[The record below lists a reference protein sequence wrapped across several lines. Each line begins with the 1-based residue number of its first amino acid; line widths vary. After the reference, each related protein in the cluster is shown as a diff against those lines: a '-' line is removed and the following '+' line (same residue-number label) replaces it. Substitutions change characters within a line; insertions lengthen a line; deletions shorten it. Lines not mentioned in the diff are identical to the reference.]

1 MLNRFLLACSWC
13 IDQLIPQIPR
23 AEVVFVWKLLC
34 TRKSGGLSE
43 FGISRL
49 EWLFGWNGHFSG
61 PALRGWWG
69 WHKWPQISLGL
80 QEKIKNQWSWPWP
93 TSRIKMF
100 GISAENPW
108 QSHVDSIVYSKAT
121 RLWGSTCSDPSWSLL
136 QDTRT
141 RSASSGRRS
150 PPSCSAPATAVR
162 IRGQA
167 ADVPT
172 VVGER
177 IFTNKWQLIDK
188 HGPNSRFCRCIMM
201 YQQSAWQRGNLATKT
216 HISFPLQLL
225 YVLHFPSLESLAI
238 IYSS

>member
-23 AEVVFVWKLLC
+23 AEVAFVTNRSWRRFVWKLLC
-34 TRKSGGLSE
+34 TRKSGALSE

-121 RLWGSTCSDPSWSLL
+121 RLYLQRSLMIIASRYQDEKRFKWKKVSAIVQCSGNRREDQRPSSRCANCRWGENFHK
-136 QDTRT
+136 QM
-141 RSASSGRRS
+141 
-150 PPSCSAPATAVR
+150 AVDR
-162 IRGQA
+162 QTWA
-167 ADVPT
+167 QFK
-172 VVGER
+172 
-177 IFTNKWQLIDK
+177 IF
-188 HGPNSRFCRCIMM
+188 
-201 YQQSAWQRGNLATKT
+201 
-216 HISFPLQLL
+216 
-225 YVLHFPSLESLAI
+225 
-238 IYSS
+238 